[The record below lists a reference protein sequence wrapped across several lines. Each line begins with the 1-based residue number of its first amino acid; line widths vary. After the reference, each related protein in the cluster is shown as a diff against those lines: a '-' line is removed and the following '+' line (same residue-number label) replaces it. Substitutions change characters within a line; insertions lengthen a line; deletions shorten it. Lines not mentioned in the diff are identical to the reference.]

1 MESEIHYLLLFFE
14 YWQFIDI
21 FAILTLKNPIW
32 DILWLSDV
40 VYWNELLH
48 SRDHCSMLGH
58 ICSEYESNDSFSKM
72 QKLIST
78 QLAHKI
84 ALIVLKNPESL
95 SCMEVLLRWLII
107 EVNGSPGHGVYMIV
121 IIEAVMT

>member
-1 MESEIHYLLLFFE
+1 M
-14 YWQFIDI
+14 
-21 FAILTLKNPIW
+21 
-32 DILWLSDV
+32 LS
-40 VYWNELLH
+40 
-48 SRDHCSMLGH
+48 H
-58 ICSEYESNDSFSKM
+58 IGSEYESNDSFSKM